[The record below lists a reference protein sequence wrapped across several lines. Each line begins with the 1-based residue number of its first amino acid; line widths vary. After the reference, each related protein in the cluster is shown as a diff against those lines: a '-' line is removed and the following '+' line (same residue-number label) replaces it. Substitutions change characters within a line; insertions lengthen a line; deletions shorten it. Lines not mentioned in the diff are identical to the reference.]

1 MHEYRFIFTGTFT
14 TAIERDKA
22 ADWLESKVAL
32 LGAAA
37 HFKRA
42 DITRDDYPI
51 PDLDVVSKKVI

>member
-37 HFKRA
+37 KFKRA

>member
-1 MHEYRFIFTGTFT
+1 MQEYRFIFTGTFI

-22 ADWLESKVAL
+22 ADWLESQVAL
-32 LGAAA
+32 LGKVAN
-37 HFKRA
+37 FKRA